1 MAAETSFS
9 YVECDLGKELMLVWE
24 VGHYQLDIIGLT
36 SMHRSGTK
44 LLDRGWTLSFS
55 GVAQGEQAGVGIL
68 TNPRLDA
75 TVLEINYQLINQLY
89 LLVKIH
95 YRPTSSPNYS
105 IEGSHFSVC
114 QGKPMSEC

>member
-1 MAAETSFS
+1 M
-9 YVECDLGKELMLVWE
+9 WE

-36 SMHRSGTK
+36 SMHSSGTK

-89 LLVKIH
+89 VLVKIH